1 MTQDTINPTVCES
14 GSNSHPNHE
23 NSVAAAKLS
32 ASSTSS
38 TAIRGGAIR
47 VVGYAIGV
55 LISLGSA
62 TVLVRYLGIASFGRY
77 VTVTSLTALV
87 ASVTEAGISV
97 YGIREFVARGESDR
111 QRLMANLLGMRLT
124 LTLVGIGC
132 AVCFGLAVGY
142 AQVLVA
148 GTIVAGVG
156 LLVQVV
162 TEVMSISLQAQ
173 LRLGRLAIV
182 DMVRRI
188 VALVLIVTLAL
199 LGATLLPFLAVS
211 ILAGA
216 VALAILAWMV
226 RASLT
231 IQLRFDRYVWRNL
244 FAETLPFAIAV
255 SIGAIYFYVTV
266 ILMSLIATANQTG
279 IFATSFRVT
288 QVALA
293 IPGLL
298 LTAIFPL
305 MSRARPDQESSLG
318 EMLSKVFMVA
328 VVCGVWMSLAMALG
342 ASFIIHVIAG
352 SQGQAAISVLR
363 IQGLVFT
370 GSFISTASAFGFLSL
385 RRYRLMMI
393 ASSSVLAINILLG
406 LVLIPALG
414 ARGGAWS
421 DVLTGV
427 VEAAGLTIALTYA
440 VPRYRIVFSTV
451 LSVMLASAL
460 AASALLIPAPA
471 VAQAIVASII
481 YFGVLLWMGTI
492 PDEVTNAARRAPILM
507 PRAQRA
513 AKKSR

>member
-1 MTQDTINPTVCES
+1 LTQDAAKPAVSQTGSDSLPDPEES
-14 GSNSHPNHE
+14 IAASQLQATSNS
-23 NSVAAAKLS
+23 S
-32 ASSTSS
+32 A

-47 VVGYAIGV
+47 VMGYAIGV
-55 LISLGSA
+55 LVSLGAA

-77 VTVTSLTALV
+77 VTVTSLIALV

-142 AQVLVA
+142 AQVLVV
-148 GTIVAGVG
+148 GTIVTGVG
-156 LLVQVV
+156 LLVQVIS
-162 TEVMSISLQAQ
+162 EVMSISLQAQ

-182 DMVRRI
+182 EMIRRV

-211 ILAGA
+211 ILAGV

-231 IQLRFDRYVWRNL
+231 IQLRFDRHMWREL

-288 QVALA
+288 QAALA

-305 MSRARPDQESSLG
+305 MSRARPDQESGLG
-318 EMLSKVFMVA
+318 EMLSKVFIVA

-342 ASFIIHVIAG
+342 ASFIINVIAG

-370 GSFISTASAFGFLSL
+370 GSFISTASVFGFLSL
-385 RRYRLMMI
+385 RRYRPMVSAI
-393 ASSSVLAINILLG
+393 SSALALNILLG
-406 LVLIPALG
+406 LVLVPTLG
-414 ARGGAWS
+414 ARGGALA
-421 DVLTGV
+421 DVLTEV
-427 VEAAGLTIALTYA
+427 VLAIGLTVLLMHA
-440 VPRYRIVFSTV
+440 VPGYQIRASVVLPLVLATALSATVLLLPVGPVARVIVATFIYFST
-451 LSVMLASAL
+451 
-460 AASALLIPAPA
+460 LLR
-471 VAQAIVASII
+471 
-481 YFGVLLWMGTI
+481 MGSI
-492 PDEVTNAARRAPILM
+492 PDEVTDAVRRL
-507 PRAQRA
+507 RAVRTLL
-513 AKKSR
+513 